1 MRSYYSRKNS
11 LLRLIASMDKYGMN
25 RRAFCLGCAGLFCTG
40 AFAQQNAPAQGD
52 GVQGVGER
60 SRWTKLVS
68 AAQVEKMGAQQFA
81 QMTNA
86 ARTQGALLPRD
97 HPQTQRLDAIA
108 KRMLPFA
115 PRWNDRARQWPWEVQ
130 VFNSPQIN
138 AFCMPGG
145 KIGFYTGILDKLKLT
160 DDEVGIIMGH
170 EVAHA
175 LREHARERLAKQA
188 GMSLGASAITSI
200 FGLGDLG
207 RLGVDV
213 GANLLANRN
222 SREDET
228 EADVVGLDLA
238 SRAGFDPRAARGGG
252 FPPPRGRGALA
263 EDGSG
268 GRGLATAVAVHS
280 PGGRKPHS
288 RDQAPPAAGDAA
300 VCPDAQH
307 HARQA
312 AALYVQLPEY
322 PTREPARRIA
332 SGLRQMQGA

>member
-1 MRSYYSRKNS
+1 
-11 LLRLIASMDKYGMN
+11 MDKYGMN

-238 SRAGFDPRAARGGG
+238 SRAGFDPRAGVVLWQKM
-252 FPPPRGRGALA
+252 ALA
-263 EDGSG
+263 AGGS
-268 GRGLATAVAVHS
+268 
-280 PGGRKPHS
+280 
-288 RDQAPPAAGDAA
+288 PPQWLSTHPAG
-300 VCPDAQH
+300 
-307 HARQA
+307 
-312 AALYVQLPEY
+312 EN
-322 PTREPARRIA
+322 RIA
-332 SGLRQMQGA
+332 EIKRRLPQVMPLYAQTRNTTPDKLPPYTSNFPNIPPVSLLGASLQA